1 MGSEPTRRALRRYI
15 RCTLQSV
22 TSTVGN
28 AVFNCRLLAGCR
40 RSRAAASWMR
50 NTKKPVL
57 IVGQLWRNLTGGLG
71 SGCDRRPAEFTA
83 ADQPLEVG
91 RLEAARRHREQP
103 TLSRP
108 SRRRPDRPRYSDGCP
123 SLTAA
128 KPAGLANCRSSPE
141 ATISRHST
149 TPCSRKRGPQIEVV
163 FFAVRVPSLRWRRW
177 HKCGPCALG
186 QRPSV
191 PLACNSI
198 A

>member
-1 MGSEPTRRALRRYI
+1 VP
-15 RCTLQSV
+15 
-22 TSTVGN
+22 
-28 AVFNCRLLAGCR
+28 RLKRWAPQ
-40 RSRAAASWMR
+40 RSPCRAAAVR
-50 NTKKPVL
+50 RDHRGRHPGVL
-57 IVGQLWRNLTGGLG
+57 LRPQAHRGDGLTIERPLSTARSERLLSASLEVGRG
-71 SGCDRRPAEFTA
+71 SGCDRRPAGFTA